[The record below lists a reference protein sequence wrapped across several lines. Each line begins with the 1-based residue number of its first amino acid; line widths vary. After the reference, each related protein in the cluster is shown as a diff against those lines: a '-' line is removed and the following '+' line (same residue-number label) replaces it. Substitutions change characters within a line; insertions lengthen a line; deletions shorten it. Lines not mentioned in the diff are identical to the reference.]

1 MGTKCAEGGP
11 ADGRSHVMAINRAP
25 TQELNQPPI
34 LDNLPGVINALPGSS
49 FDDLVLGNHA
59 PKQGRL
65 AAKHLE
71 KVSCRSAV
79 FGSFDCSK
87 PLVHVPSG
95 RIQLTALKQQWLGRD
110 YD

>member
-1 MGTKCAEGGP
+1 METKCAEGGP
-11 ADGRSHVMAINRAP
+11 ADGRSHVMAINR
-25 TQELNQPPI
+25 
-34 LDNLPGVINALPGSS
+34 DNLPGVINALPGSS

-79 FGSFDCSK
+79 FGLAFDCSK
-87 PLVHVPSG
+87 PLVYVPSG
-95 RIQLTALKQQWLGRD
+95 RIQLTALKQQWLGLD